1 MKCLIMSED
10 EDLFVV
16 WKPAGLATQ
25 SASVTQP
32 DVVSE
37 LKGWQASHGNRGT
50 PYVGVVHRLD
60 QPVEGLLAFAKTPA
74 AAAALTKQL
83 TEGVLLKSYV
93 ALVMGR
99 PDNAEGELVDWL
111 LKDGNATRVVTGSEK
126 TYPDAKEAMLH
137 YRLLGT
143 VRRGEA
149 RVSILEIRIET
160 GRFHQIRAQLSHAGL
175 PILGD
180 QKYGN
185 EKTNELARQYGLR
198 SVGLCACKLSLR
210 HPVTQKM
217 MTWERMPAWIE
228 LLKEGKPST

>member
-10 EDLFVV
+10 NDLLVV

-25 SASVTQP
+25 SANVCEP

-83 TEGVLLKSYV
+83 TEGVLSKRYV
-93 ALVMGR
+93 ALVLGR

-111 LKDGNATRVVTGSEK
+111 LKDGNVTRVVTGFEK
-126 TYPDAKEAMLH
+126 ERPDAKEARLH
-137 YRLLGT
+137 YHLLGT
-143 VRRGEA
+143 VRRGDTE
-149 RVSILEIRIET
+149 VSVLEIRIET

-185 EKTNELARQYGLR
+185 EKANELARKLGLR

-210 HPVTQKM
+210 HPVTKKE

-228 LLKEGKPST
+228 LLKES